1 MNGEK
6 HEHPVEKEWHEMWDH
21 ETTVNRT
28 VGREG
33 ELTVLSILCDRF
45 TLELLRGRNRT
56 TWIFSPDPNAG
67 QGPKISQYRSKCQP
81 G

>member
-6 HEHPVEKEWHEMWDH
+6 HEHPVEKEWHERWDH

-33 ELTVLSILCDRF
+33 ELTVLSIL
-45 TLELLRGRNRT
+45 
-56 TWIFSPDPNAG
+56 
-67 QGPKISQYRSKCQP
+67 
-81 G
+81 